1 MEFCIFELVLSTK
14 FQLDNFEFLDQIY
27 PQKKVFP
34 VESITSS
41 PRTTSVCVFVV
52 RNLKLKFRLKFN
64 HDFTNH
70 GYLHSSLKSFIQF

>member
-34 VESITSS
+34 VESIKSS
-41 PRTTSVCVFVV
+41 PRTTSVCVLCSQEFE
-52 RNLKLKFRLKFN
+52 
-64 HDFTNH
+64 TE
-70 GYLHSSLKSFIQF
+70 I